1 VLLTTSLGFNW
12 DIQNFLRTL
21 ESWVWVQSRRSKS
34 YFLVDYSFMR
44 TAELNTFNFQVENLR
59 LFVWTRVFS
68 GWKSRLF
75 VWTRVFSGWKSPSIC
90 LDTCIF
96 RLKISFY
103 LFGHVYFQV
112 DNLRLFVWTRVFS
125 GWKSSSFCLDTCIF
139 RLKIRLFVW
148 TRVF

>member
-1 VLLTTSLGFNW
+1 MLLTTSLGFNW

-75 VWTRVFSGWKSPSIC
+75 VWTRVFSGWKSPSFC

-96 RLKISFY
+96 RLKISSICLDTCILRLKISVY

-112 DNLRLFVWTRVFS
+112 EIHVSKQKDGDFQP
-125 GWKSSSFCLDTCIF
+125 
-139 RLKIRLFVW
+139 
-148 TRVF
+148 